1 MLVCPHC
8 DSLRYR
14 RRYRRHRYHN
24 FRCRAC
30 NKTFARPVP
39 SEAPIP
45 DDGVSE
51 GYEPPQYVPRRQGR
65 PQSSNRRNPS
75 RRPVARRRR
84 QPAMLV
90 WNNRFKVMWLVC
102 AFAFPVF
109 FVLAIIFGAYSY
121 QNPGSTLATILV
133 GVAAGGALLAF
144 IGAAAGKLAVRIL
157 GRDTIRI
164 YQD

>member
-1 MLVCPHC
+1 MPVCPHC
-8 DSLRYR
+8 NSSRYR

-39 SEAPIP
+39 SEVTVPE
-45 DDGVSE
+45 GVSE
-51 GYEPPQYVPRRQGR
+51 RYDPPQHGPRHQGR
-65 PQSSNRRNPS
+65 SQPSNRRNSSPRS
-75 RRPVARRRR
+75 PARRRR

-90 WNNRFKVMWLVC
+90 WNNRFKVLWLVC

-109 FVLAIIFGAYSY
+109 FVLAIIFGVYSY
-121 QNPGSTLATILV
+121 QNPGSTLAAALL
-133 GVAAGGALLAF
+133 GVVAGGALLAF

-157 GRDTIRI
+157 GRDTVRI